1 MLFTHSKYIRLSA
14 VADRSAPL
22 CGTPFIWC
30 TPRGASSVPTSD
42 SCYEYSECGYIL
54 DYYWDQMAN
63 AGCRTYYIRT
73 MTCFDNP
80 WSKMTLHKFFGFVQK
95 CLDNIFQNWGFWCAN
110 AALQVEL
117 CRLAVQPETLQ
128 EPAKG
133 RWNKRGWGSPSPRI
147 PPCFNRNRSKTF
159 SFKRSWILTN
169 PPSPQ
174 IFRPSYRPIKRGE
187 NMTSFHECP
196 AKVQ

>member
-1 MLFTHSKYIRLSA
+1 MFFNSYFSSCGHSSQTQCSNFKLWGFKI
-14 VADRSAPL
+14 
-22 CGTPFIWC
+22 INMW
-30 TPRGASSVPTSD
+30 
-42 SCYEYSECGYIL
+42 YIL
-54 DYYWDQMAN
+54 DYYWDQMAYP
-63 AGCRTYYIRT
+63 GYRTYYIRT

-133 RWNKRGWGSPSPRI
+133 RWNKRGRGFPPGI
-147 PPCFNRNRSKTF
+147 PPH
-159 SFKRSWILTN
+159 ILAGIEAKSLLLAQLKQTN
-169 PPSPQ
+169 Q
-174 IFRPSYRPIKRGE
+174 WALMCKDIIQVG
-187 NMTSFHECP
+187 
-196 AKVQ
+196 

>member
-1 MLFTHSKYIRLSA
+1 MYWKLSQHLFFGRIEDTI
-14 VADRSAPL
+14 
-22 CGTPFIWC
+22 
-30 TPRGASSVPTSD
+30 
-42 SCYEYSECGYIL
+42 
-54 DYYWDQMAN
+54 N
-63 AGCRTYYIRT
+63 
-73 MTCFDNP
+73 CFRDLLTF
-80 WSKMTLHKFFGFVQK
+80 SYLITTVTLHGFFGFVQTF
-95 CLDNIFQNWGFWCAN
+95 LDNIFENLGFWCAN

-147 PPCFNRNRSKTF
+147 PSCFNRNRSKTF

-174 IFRPSYRPIKRGE
+174 IFRPSYGPIKRGE